1 MGSISSGNFRTDRKT
16 AIEECLRLDLRQLVW
31 FGAVQPGAR
40 RRGMLHW
47 PANAQRDAAAPIGYL
62 VDMTG
67 PTGWLRL
74 IYSVQHLGEE
84 ERPITPVEVYIAL
97 TRTAVHFGGG
107 GRLWFVCPQRNE
119 PEPCGQRA
127 QMLFMP
133 LYEGHASFGC
143 TRCHDLAYRSG
154 QSRWPTWRKE
164 WPEIVVEDLDRTEA
178 RLLGAVRR
186 HAEGKREMGERAKA
200 DQG

>member
-1 MGSISSGNFRTDRKT
+1 MGSIASGHFRTNKKT
-16 AIEECLRLDLRQLVW
+16 AIEECLKLDLRQLVW

-67 PTGWLRL
+67 PTGWVRL
-74 IYSVQHLGEE
+74 SYGVQHLGDAGI
-84 ERPITPVEVYIAL
+84 PITPVEVYIAL

-119 PEPCGQRA
+119 HERCGQRA
-127 QMLFMP
+127 QTLYMP
-133 LYEGHASFGC
+133 LYEGHASFAC
-143 TRCHDLAYRSG
+143 TRCHGLAYRSG

-164 WPEIVVEDLDRTEA
+164 WPAIVVEDVDK
-178 RLLGAVRR
+178 
-186 HAEGKREMGERAKA
+186 AEGRILRMVQRFGANLAKTSFTPVRK
-200 DQG
+200 